1 MVCSTLSIF
10 RTAGGGFSTDWV
22 NFYEA
27 KARSLGATE
36 KPDYFQ
42 CKAIVHL
49 VKTNACVYKSC
60 PKADCNKKVIDQ
72 DNGVYRCEKCQA
84 DGPDFKYRILL
95 NVRK

>member
-1 MVCSTLSIF
+1 M
-10 RTAGGGFSTDWV
+10 

-27 KARSLGATE
+27 KARNLGASE

-49 VKTNACVYKSC
+49 VKTNSCVYKSC
-60 PKADCNKKVIDQ
+60 PKPECNKKVLDQ

-84 DGPDFKYRILL
+84 DSPDFKYRILL
-95 NVRK
+95 NVIQRLGICDSDFKLI